1 MAIFPRI
8 IKLFKPLRS
17 RKYALI
23 QEQTCAQCGKHEYD
37 HGTNRRASHNDLRSL
52 FFGLVAGTFI
62 SLFFAGLATQWYI
75 SRIQHEFNV
84 GHYPADDTFGKSEKI
99 VTTTARITNNFYSKN
114 NPSHF

>member
-1 MAIFPRI
+1 MAIFLRI

-17 RKYALI
+17 QKYALI

-37 HGTNRRASHNDLRSL
+37 HDTNRKALHYDLRSL
-52 FFGLVAGTFI
+52 FFGLVAGTLI

-75 SRIQHEFNV
+75 SRIQHDFKV
-84 GHYPADDTFGKSEKI
+84 GHYPVDDTFGKSEKL
-99 VTTTARITNNFYSKN
+99 VTTSARIANTFYSKN